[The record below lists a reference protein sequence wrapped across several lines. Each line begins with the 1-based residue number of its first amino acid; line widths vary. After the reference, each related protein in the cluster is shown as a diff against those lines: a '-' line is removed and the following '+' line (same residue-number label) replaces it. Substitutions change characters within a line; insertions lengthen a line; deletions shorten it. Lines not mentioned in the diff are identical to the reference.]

1 MQLFGLSKHD
11 SGGRSYDR
19 NKHIKPSL
27 ILKDIKIHLPF
38 FREFST
44 FFASKRSIATD
55 PQKAYFNI
63 IIFSIYHSLSYQR
76 QSKISRPLLVKTVQ
90 SNRTINNISMT
101 SICIATS
108 LSSKVNENSTD
119 NKNKGESG
127 FVDYT
132 FYFDYTKII
141 L

>member
-1 MQLFGLSKHD
+1 M
-11 SGGRSYDR
+11 
-19 NKHIKPSL
+19 
-27 ILKDIKIHLPF
+27 
-38 FREFST
+38 
-44 FFASKRSIATD
+44 
-55 PQKAYFNI
+55 
-63 IIFSIYHSLSYQR
+63 
-76 QSKISRPLLVKTVQ
+76 Q

-132 FYFDYTKII
+132 FHFDYTKII